1 MRRAWILF
9 PVLLLAGCGGSSNS
23 SSGNSSSED
32 TQAASG
38 NVIQT
43 IQISEKEYSISPN
56 TVNLSKAGTYE
67 FAVTN
72 DGQIT
77 HAFNVEEGDGGDE
90 AESGHIGPGQ
100 TKTVRFTFSG
110 DGSFEMYC
118 PVPGHKDKGMKG
130 TIVVGNTAGGGT
142 TTTNGEMG
150 TDDSSGKDDGPGY

>member
-1 MRRAWILF
+1 MRRAWIAL

-23 SSGNSSSED
+23 SSED

-38 NVIQT
+38 DVIKT
-43 IQISEKEYSISPN
+43 IQISEKEYSISPS
-56 TVNLSKAGTYE
+56 TVNLDKAGTYE

-77 HAFNVEEGDGGDE
+77 HAFNVEEGEGGDE
-90 AESGHIGPGQ
+90 AESGDIDPGQ

-118 PVPGHKDKGMKG
+118 PKPGHKDQGMEG
-130 TIVVGNTAGGGT
+130 TIKVGNAAGGGM
-142 TTTNGEMG
+142 TTTNGETG
-150 TDDSSGKDDGPGY
+150 TDDNGGKDDGPGY